1 MISEIKY
8 YRDERGNF
16 PARDFI
22 NDPHHG
28 GIKSNIMAAIA
39 ALQIN
44 GLDLIDTERMSFIGY
59 RDDGGP
65 RIQGLYELRN
75 EKKKWRVAVFHDKTI
90 DKFILLCG
98 WRKNQQ
104 RQPADILRAQRMQ
117 EEYLTRKERGDVVT
131 D

>member
-1 MISEIKY
+1 VVSEVKY
-8 YRDERGNF
+8 YRDERGNL
-16 PARDFI
+16 PVREFI
-22 NDPHHG
+22 DDRHNG
-28 GIKSNIMAAIA
+28 RIKWNIEAAIG

-44 GLDLIDTERMSFIGY
+44 GLDLMGTERMSFIGD

-75 EKKKWRVAVFHDKTI
+75 EQKKWRIAVYHDQTV
-90 DKFILLCG
+90 DKFVLLCG
-98 WRKNQQ
+98 WGKNEQ

-117 EEYLTRKERGDVVT
+117 EEYVIRKERGDVVT

>member
-1 MISEIKY
+1 MGSEVKY

-16 PARDFI
+16 PAREFI
-22 NDPHHG
+22 NDPHNG
-28 GIKSNIMAAIA
+28 RIRRNMKAVIA

-44 GLDLIDTERMSFIGY
+44 GLDLIGTEMMSFIGD

-65 RIQGLYELRN
+65 RIQGLFELRN
-75 EKKKWRVAVFHDKTI
+75 VKKKWRIAVYNDQTV

-98 WRKNQQ
+98 WGKKKQ
-104 RQPADILRAQRMQ
+104 RQPSSILYAQKMQ
-117 EEYLTRKERGDVVT
+117 EEYVTRKERGDVVT

>member
-1 MISEIKY
+1 MGSEVKY

-16 PARDFI
+16 PAREFI
-22 NDPHHG
+22 NDPHNG
-28 GIKSNIMAAIA
+28 RIKRNMKAAIA

-44 GLDLIDTERMSFIGY
+44 GLDLRGTEKMSFIGD

-75 EKKKWRVAVFHDKTI
+75 ERKKWRIAVYHDQTV
-90 DKFILLCG
+90 DKFILLYG
-98 WRKNQQ
+98 WGKNEQ
-104 RQPADILRAQRMQ
+104 RQPSDILYAQRMQ
-117 EEYLTRKERGDVVT
+117 EKYVTRKERGDVVT

>member
-1 MISEIKY
+1 MRTELKY

-16 PARDFI
+16 PVREFI
-22 NDPHHG
+22 NDPHNG
-28 GIKSNIMAAIA
+28 SIANNMKAAIA

-44 GLDLIDTERMSFIGY
+44 GLDLMGTERMSFIGD

-75 EKKKWRVAVFHDKTI
+75 EQKQWRIAVYHDQTVAN
-90 DKFILLCG
+90 FILLYG
-98 WRKNQQ
+98 WRKNEQ
-104 RQPADILRAQRMQ
+104 RQPANILYAQTMQ
-117 EEYLTRKERGDVVT
+117 EEYVTRKEQGDVVT

>member
-1 MISEIKY
+1 MGSEVKY
-8 YRDERGNF
+8 YRDKRDNF
-16 PARDFI
+16 PTREFI
-22 NDPHHG
+22 NDPHNG
-28 GIKSNIMAAIA
+28 RIRGNMKAVIA

-44 GLDLIDTERMSFIGY
+44 GLDLLGTEMMSFIGD

-75 EKKKWRVAVFHDKTI
+75 VRKKWRIAVYNDQTV

-98 WRKNQQ
+98 WGKNKQ
-104 RQPADILRAQRMQ
+104 RQPASILYAQKMQ
-117 EEYLTRKERGDVVT
+117 EEYITRKERGDVVT

>member
-1 MISEIKY
+1 MGSEVKY

-16 PARDFI
+16 PAREFLS
-22 NDPHHG
+22 DPHNGH
-28 GIKSNIMAAIA
+28 IKRNMEAAIA

-44 GLDLIDTERMSFIGY
+44 GLDLMGTEKMSFIGD
-59 RDDGGP
+59 RDDGRP

-75 EKKKWRVAVFHDKTI
+75 EKKKWRIAVYDDQTA

-98 WRKNQQ
+98 WGKNEQ
-104 RQPADILRAQRMQ
+104 RQPADILHAQRMQ
-117 EEYLTRKERGDVVT
+117 EEYVTRKERGDVVT

>member
-1 MISEIKY
+1 METEVKY

-16 PARDFI
+16 PAREFI
-22 NDPHHG
+22 NAPHNGH
-28 GIKSNIMAAIA
+28 IKKNMKAAIA

-44 GLDLIDTERMSFIGY
+44 GLDLMSTEEMSCIGD

-75 EKKKWRVAVFHDKTI
+75 EAKKWRIAVYHDQTV
-90 DKFILLCG
+90 DKFILLYG
-98 WRKNQQ
+98 WGKNEQ
-104 RQPADILRAQRMQ
+104 RQPANILYAQRMQ
-117 EEYLTRKERGDVVT
+117 EEYVTRKEQGNVVT

>member
-1 MISEIKY
+1 MESEVKY
-8 YRDERGNF
+8 YRDKRGNF
-16 PARDFI
+16 PAHEFI
-22 NDPHHG
+22 NDPRNG
-28 GIKSNIMAAIA
+28 RIKKQIEAAIA

-44 GLDLIDTERMSFIGY
+44 GLELMYTERMSFIGV

-75 EKKKWRVAVFHDKTI
+75 EKGKWRVAVYHDKAV

-98 WRKNQQ
+98 WRKNER
-104 RQPADILRAQRMQ
+104 RQPADILKAQRMQ
-117 EEYLTRKERGDVVT
+117 EEYVTRKEQGDAVT